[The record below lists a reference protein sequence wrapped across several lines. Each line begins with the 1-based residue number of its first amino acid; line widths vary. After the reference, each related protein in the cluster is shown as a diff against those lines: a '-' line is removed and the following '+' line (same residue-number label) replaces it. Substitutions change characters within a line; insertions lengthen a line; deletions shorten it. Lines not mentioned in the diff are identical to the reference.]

1 MNDSILIF
9 NIGIIWNQD
18 KNIKKQLLWKIYSP
32 KFSQKAKMLFRRV
45 NFENF
50 KNRKNVPK
58 FDSFEQIK
66 TLAEF
71 FLGFEFLGKKTFSQ
85 PFRISK

>member
-18 KNIKKQLLWKIYSP
+18 KHIKKQLLWKIYNP
-32 KFSQKAKMLFRRV
+32 KFSQKSKNAFLRRV
-45 NFENF
+45 NFKTLKTE
-50 KNRKNVPK
+50 KMSQSLIPL
-58 FDSFEQIK
+58 EQIK

-71 FLGFEFLGKKTFSQ
+71 FLGFEFLGKNIQSTL
-85 PFRISK
+85 